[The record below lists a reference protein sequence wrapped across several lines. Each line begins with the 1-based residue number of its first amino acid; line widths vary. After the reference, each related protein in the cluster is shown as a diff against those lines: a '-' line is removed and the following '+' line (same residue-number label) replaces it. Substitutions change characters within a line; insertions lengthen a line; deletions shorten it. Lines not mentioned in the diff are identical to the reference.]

1 MSWNEVLNIIGNIAS
16 IITVIGGLYGLNTW
30 IKTRKAK
37 VVALY
42 YTHSEQH
49 IFMLYIYNEG
59 PCEAR
64 NVRLSGGNIESHA
77 FIQELQPGQ
86 EGQLSF
92 SYYQPTT
99 TSPIKI
105 HWRDDMGGHC
115 KRIKL
120 NASMRRR
127 Q

>member
-1 MSWNEVLNIIGNIAS
+1 MNFKEVLDIIGSLAS
-16 IITVIGGLYGLNTW
+16 IITVIGGLYGLYTW

-37 VVALY
+37 VVAHY
-42 YTHSEQH
+42 YTRSEQH
-49 IFMLYIYNEG
+49 IFILYVYNEG

-77 FIQELQPGQ
+77 VIPALQPGQ

-92 SYYQPTT
+92 ECHLRTT
-99 TSPIKI
+99 ALPIKI

-120 NASMRRR
+120 TASMRRR

>member
-1 MSWNEVLNIIGNIAS
+1 MSWNEVLNIIGNVAS
-16 IITVIGGLYGLNTW
+16 IITVIGGLYGLYTW

-42 YTHSEQH
+42 YTRSEQH
-49 IFMLYIYNEG
+49 IFILYIYNEG

-92 SYYQPTT
+92 AYYQPTT
-99 TSPIKI
+99 ALPIKI
-105 HWRDDMGGHC
+105 HWRDDMGGHS

-120 NASMRRR
+120 TASMRRR